1 MTKELD
7 HMIERFPTHRGKIME
22 LYKSSYNFRSLCEDY
37 WISGEVLLNRRKTMT
52 SESMQVKE
60 YESICLL
67 LEKEVMDYLAEKPLT
82 Q

>member
-7 HMIERFPTHRGKIME
+7 HMIQRFPTHRGKIVE
-22 LYKSSYNFRSLCEDY
+22 LYKLNYNFRSLCEDY
-37 WISGEVLLNRRKTMT
+37 WISVQVLINRRKNSTP
-52 SESMQVKE
+52 ESFQVKE

-67 LEKEVMDYLAEKPLT
+67 LEKDVMGYITEKPLT